1 LSAAPLR
8 SNIAQPVSTATGGPP
23 GRVRFF
29 EKRCENFW
37 FIEEINVPTSVDHRA
52 AVRLDCDVLVVGGGA
67 AGVAAAVVA
76 ARRGARVVLV
86 ERYGF
91 CGGGAV
97 AGLSGT
103 ICGMYAATNDC
114 AAPPRQVVHGFLD
127 TFVAEM
133 ERRGGLANPVRYG
146 KTFTRVHDPLV
157 WREAADALLAE
168 AGVQV
173 LFHTTVRGALVEGG
187 EKIDGVV
194 AYTKEG
200 PTTITAK
207 VTVDASGDADVVAM
221 AGFPSFIGQ
230 DGQVQN
236 PTMIFRL
243 LGVDIG
249 RFRAA
254 YGEDTIMGEPVSA
267 LIRETATGNEYKLP
281 RAKIWLFPTTRPNE
295 LLCNCTRVIGADGRE
310 LNPLIARDFTEAE
323 IEGRRQVREYAR
335 FFRDKLAGCE
345 DSFVND
351 TGVQVG
357 VRQTRQARGIHL
369 LRNTDIVAG
378 TKFRDGIARSPWPIE
393 LHAGDKPKLEWLLD
407 DVYEIPYG
415 CFVPQRGEGLLT
427 AGRCLSAEHE
437 AVASARVTAQCF
449 SYGHAIGHAAA
460 ISALAGVAPRSID
473 GATLRAELNRD
484 GAQLDAT

>member
-1 LSAAPLR
+1 M
-8 SNIAQPVSTATGGPP
+8 
-23 GRVRFF
+23 
-29 EKRCENFW
+29 
-37 FIEEINVPTSVDHRA
+37 PTLVDHRA
-52 AVRLDCDVLVVGGGA
+52 AIRLDCDVLVVGGGA

-76 ARRGARVVLV
+76 SRRGARVIMV

-103 ICGMYAATNDC
+103 ICGMYAATDNRS
-114 AAPPRQVVHGFLD
+114 APPQQMVHGFLD
-127 TFVAEM
+127 EFVAEM
-133 ERRGGLANPVRYG
+133 ERRGGLADPVRYG

-157 WREAADALLAE
+157 WREAADALIAD

-173 LFHTTVRGALVEGG
+173 LFHTTVIGALVEGG
-187 EKIDGVV
+187 EKVEGVI

-200 PTTITAK
+200 PTTIAAK

-221 AGFPSFIGQ
+221 AGFPSIVGQ
-230 DGQVQN
+230 DGHVQN
-236 PTMIFRL
+236 PTMMFRL
-243 LGVDIG
+243 LGVDVDS
-249 RFRAA
+249 FRRE
-254 YGEDTIMGEPVSA
+254 YGEDTIMGEVVSA
-267 LIRETATGNEYKLP
+267 LIREKAAGNEYKLP

-310 LNPLIARDFTEAE
+310 LNPLYARDFTEAE
-323 IEGRRQVREYAR
+323 IEGRRQMREYAR
-335 FFRDKLAGCE
+335 FFRDHLAGCE
-345 DSFVND
+345 NSFVND

-357 VRQTRQARGIHL
+357 VRQTRQARGVHL
-369 LRNTDIVAG
+369 LRNTDIVSG
-378 TKFRDGIARSPWPIE
+378 SKFRDGIARSPWPIE

-407 DVYEIPYG
+407 DIYEIPYG

-460 ISALAGVAPRSID
+460 TSALDGVAPRSID
-473 GATLRAELNRD
+473 GAAIRAELNRD
-484 GAQLDAT
+484 GARLDGT